1 MTRAFYLIELLLLLA
16 GCRTPRPSAVGADS
30 SGATLRAD
38 SAQFTVHTNGSFY
51 QASIGFHF
59 ANHSGRAL
67 SMNYCNV
74 PTPPLLEKQRADGSW
89 MLAYEQV
96 LQLCQ
101 TLPPFRI
108 PDGGTYQDTLRFAA
122 GRPQTAVFPKFEPD
136 SVPGIYRLRWV
147 LRAGVDPD
155 NKAAPFVTIVSPSF
169 TLTVR

>member
-1 MTRAFYLIELLLLLA
+1 MTRAFHLIELVLLLA
-16 GCRTPRPSAVGADS
+16 GCHAPRPGAVGADN

-38 SAQFTVHTNGSFY
+38 STRFTLQTDGPLYV
-51 QASIGFHF
+51 ASIGFHA

-89 MLAYEQV
+89 MLAYDRV
-96 LQLCQ
+96 LLLCL

-108 PDGGTYQDTLRFAA
+108 PDGGTYEGTLKFAA
-122 GRPQTAVFPKFEPD
+122 GRPGTTVFPKFEPD
-136 SVPGIYRLRWV
+136 SIPGVYRLRWV

-155 NKAAPFVTIVSPSF
+155 NKAAPIVTIVSPSF
-169 TLTVR
+169 RLTVP